1 MDSNNNTTLTLIII
15 NLLLNFLQV
24 LDHIFSRLK
33 SSKCWGASLQFNDN
47 KDDVVKKPSL
57 TNDNN
62 DKLTQLIDMLNNNKS
77 NNDNKNNDD
86 NKLKI

>member
-33 SSKCWGASLQFNDN
+33 SSKCWGANLQFNDN

-57 TNDNN
+57 TNDN
-62 DKLTQLIDMLNNNKS
+62 LTKLIDMINNNKS

-86 NKLKI
+86 HKLKI